1 MPHPGEPLSQN
12 ATPLPDLTRYRAIDG
27 FRFIA
32 ALGIVLHH
40 YTRYSDNDIWKGL
53 FAKNYL
59 FVDLFF
65 VISGFVI
72 MLAYGKGLKTLD
84 DFMSFLQNRLARIY
98 PLHLLMFLAFLAID
112 AAAWAGLYHPHEVHI
127 YDPAEIAAN
136 LFLVQAWG
144 ATQRLSFNYPSW
156 SISAEWMLYIL
167 FPAVAFAMRRGGPA
181 AMFGLAGLAL
191 LALEALNA
199 TGRLGTWTELTYQ
212 LGYLRAVPT
221 FLIGAGLCC
230 AVDRCALLF
239 TSFIWPWAFFLC
251 AIVLMPL
258 HANDHLI
265 IALFVLTVASATG
278 AERAGAKGFLT
289 GPLMGR
295 LGDWSYAL
303 YMIHALVGSLIVA
316 TIGPRLLHLQGVA
329 QDIYILACIVLCTG
343 LSALVYRFFEV
354 PARRLLR
361 DSGAAKARPAEAI
374 AAAQS

>member
-1 MPHPGEPLSQN
+1 MLQHGSLLSQTL
-12 ATPLPDLTRYRAIDG
+12 APLPDPGLHRYRAIDG

-40 YTRYSDNDIWKGL
+40 YARYSDNALWQGL
-53 FAKNYL
+53 FFKNYL

-84 DFMSFLQNRLARIY
+84 DAMSFLQNRLARIY

-112 AAAWAGLYHPHEVHI
+112 AAAWSGLYHPHEAHV
-127 YDPAEIAAN
+127 DEPAEMAAN

-167 FPAVAFAMRRGGPA
+167 FPAVAFAMRRGGA
-181 AMFGLAGLAL
+181 VAMFGLAALAL

-199 TGRLGTWTELTYQ
+199 TGRLGTWTQLTYQ

-221 FLIGAGLCC
+221 FLAGAGLCC

-239 TSFIWPWAFFLC
+239 RSFRWPWAFFLS
-251 AIVLMPL
+251 AVVLMLL
-258 HANDHLI
+258 HANDLLI
-265 IALFVLTVASATG
+265 IVLFVLTVASATG
-278 AERAGAKGFLT
+278 AERAGAKGFLV

-303 YMIHALVGSLIVA
+303 YMIHALVGSLMVA
-316 TIGPRLLHLQGVA
+316 TIGPRLLHLQGIA
-329 QDIYILACIVLCTG
+329 QDIYILACVALCTG
-343 LSALVYRFFEV
+343 LSALVYRFVEV

-361 DSGAAKARPAEAI
+361 HRGVERVPL
-374 AAAQS
+374 AAAQA